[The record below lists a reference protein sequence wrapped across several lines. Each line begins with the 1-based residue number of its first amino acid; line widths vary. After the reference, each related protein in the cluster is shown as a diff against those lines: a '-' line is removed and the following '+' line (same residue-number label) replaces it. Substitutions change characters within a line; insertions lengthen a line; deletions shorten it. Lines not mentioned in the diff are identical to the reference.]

1 FAAGLAS
8 EGLKPFCAIY
18 SSFLQ
23 RGFDQWR
30 PMILPDKYIDH
41 GSQNDQIEEAGL
53 SSKHIAATVLSTLGH
68 TRGCVHLLD
77 LID

>member
-1 FAAGLAS
+1 CQPQGL
-8 EGLKPFCAIY
+8 F
-18 SSFLQ
+18 SFMSLPRREKAMPLLRLHQ
-23 RGFDQWR
+23 IKCMWR

-68 TRGCVHLLD
+68 TRG
-77 LID
+77 